1 MLKVFNATDKIFI
14 SNGDIVLQ
22 CTKAKV
28 HKALNGD
35 FYIDIEAPLNYVD
48 YLVANNIIV
57 APTPQGEQAFRITN
71 IDKTKTKIKIK
82 AYHVFYDT
90 KNYLILDSRVENR
103 DCNYALDYFNSN
115 TDNISPFTTLSDI
128 TTQET
133 LYCVRTSLYEAI
145 QQILKRWKG
154 YLVRDN
160 FNIQI
165 KANIGVDNGIVIRYG
180 KNLKDITATYNW
192 DGVVTKILPVGK
204 DGIMLNALDETQDVY
219 LYSDIQ
225 YEIPY
230 TKTVSFNQDSVSED
244 DYKDEQ
250 GNLDETAYK
259 EALLDDLRIQA
270 GNYLSENSKPK
281 ANYTLKANVEKIS
294 DIGDIIYVIDERL
307 NINNV
312 AEEQETTLISYEY
325 DCILEQYTQLEFG
338 NFQPVLN
345 NLLSTIATQTNT
357 AIQDNTSNIAITL
370 SQELAQAEEK
380 IWNALGSSYVIY
392 EGDKILIVDT
402 LPKEEATNVIMINNG
417 GIAFSNTGITGS
429 FTSAWTIDNV
439 LNMEAINVINLTANL
454 IKGGTLKLGSNLNQ
468 NGLLEVYDEANTLI
482 ATLDQ
487 TGLKMFGNDGSY
499 ILMNNEVGFVGYD
512 KNDNEIYWVD
522 KDEFHMKKSVVEE
535 EITLCNKMRFIPIS
549 ISGSDGIGLVSVI
562 ENNALAIDDPVVTTS
577 ASGTG
582 TDVVITNPN
591 TDDAILYHKKDSE
604 SDYSATT
611 LEANDNYTIGNYE
624 AGTSGD
630 CFLAI
635 KNKKSNKVNWN
646 V

>member
-1 MLKVFNATDKIFI
+1 MLKIFNATDKIYT

-71 IDKTKTKIKIK
+71 IDKTKTKIKCK
-82 AYHVFYDT
+82 AWHVFYDT
-90 KNYLILDSRVENR
+90 KNYLILDNRVENR
-103 DCNYALDYFNSN
+103 DCNYALDYFNSS
-115 TDNISPFTTLSDI
+115 TDNLSPFTTLSDI
-128 TTQET
+128 TSLNT
-133 LYCVRTSLYEAI
+133 LYCVRTSLYQAI
-145 QQILKRWKG
+145 QEILSRWGG

-165 KANIGVDNGIVIRYG
+165 KANIGVDNGVVIRYQ
-180 KNLKDITATYNW
+180 KNLKDITANYNW

-204 DGIMLNALDETQDVY
+204 DGLLLNALDDTKDVY

-230 TKTVSFNQDSVSED
+230 TKTVSFNQENVNED

-259 EALLDDLRIQA
+259 EALLEDLQTQA
-270 GNYLSENSKPK
+270 ENYLSENCLPK
-281 ANYTLKANVEKIS
+281 VNYTLRANVEKVS
-294 DIGDIIYVIDERL
+294 DVGDIIEVIDERL
-307 NINNV
+307 NIDILTNI
-312 AEEQETTLISYEY
+312 ISYDY

-338 NFQPVLN
+338 NFQQTLS
-345 NLLSTIATQTNT
+345 NLLSGIQAQTNT
-357 AIQDNTSNIAITL
+357 AIQDNTNNLAITL

-417 GIAFSNTGITGS
+417 GIAFSNTGINGS

-487 TGLKMFGNDGSY
+487 TGLKMYGNDGSY

-522 KDEFHMKKSVVEE
+522 KDEFHMKKSVIEE

>member
-1 MLKVFNATDKIFI
+1 MLKIFNATDKIYT

-28 HKALNGD
+28 HKAMNGD

-57 APTPQGEQAFRITN
+57 APTPQGEQAFRISN
-71 IDKTKTKIKIK
+71 VDKTKTKIKIK
-82 AYHVFYDT
+82 AWHVFYDT

-115 TDNISPFTTLSDI
+115 TDNLSPFTTLSDI
-128 TTQET
+128 TSLNT

-145 QQILKRWKG
+145 QQVLNRWGG
-154 YLVRDN
+154 YLIRDN
-160 FNIQI
+160 WNIQI
-165 KANIGVDNGIVIRYG
+165 KQNIGVDNGVVIRYQ
-180 KNLKDITATYNW
+180 KNLKDINASYNW
-192 DGVVTKILPVGK
+192 DSVVTKILPVGK
-204 DGIMLNALDETQDVY
+204 DGLLLNALDDTVDVY

-230 TKTVSFNQDSVSED
+230 TKTISFTQDSVLED

-250 GNLDETAYK
+250 GNLDETAYTQ
-259 EALLDDLRIQA
+259 ALLDDLRTQA
-270 GNYLSENSKPK
+270 ENYLSQNSIPK
-281 ANYTLKANVEKIS
+281 VNYTLKANVEKVS
-294 DIGDIIYVIDERL
+294 DVGDVIEVIDERL
-307 NINNV
+307 NIDILTNI
-312 AEEQETTLISYEY
+312 ISYDY

-338 NFQPVLN
+338 NFQQSLST
-345 NLLSTIATQTNT
+345 LLSGIQAQTNT
-357 AIQDNTSNIAITL
+357 AIQDNTSNIAIIL
-370 SQELAQAEEK
+370 SQELQEAENR

-402 LPKEEATNVIMINNG
+402 LPKESATNVIMINNG
-417 GIAFSNTGITGS
+417 GIAFSNTGINGT

-468 NGLLEVYDEANTLI
+468 NGVLDVYDEANTLI
-482 ATLDQ
+482 ATLDK
-487 TGLKMFGNDGSY
+487 TGLKMYGNDGSY
-499 ILMNNEVGFVGYD
+499 IVMNNEVGFVGYD
-512 KNDNEIYWVD
+512 KNDNPIYWVD
-522 KDEFHMKKSVVEE
+522 KDEFYMKKSVIED
-535 EITLCNKMRFIPIS
+535 EITLCSKLRFIPIE
-549 ISGSDGIGLVSVI
+549 ISGNDGIGLVSVI
-562 ENNALAIDDPVVTTS
+562 QNNAVAIDDPVVSTS

-582 TDVVITNPN
+582 TDVIVNNPN
-591 TDDAILYHKKDSE
+591 SDDAILYHKKSNDSNYE
-604 SDYSATT
+604 ATT
-611 LEANDNYTIGNYE
+611 IQANDNYTIGNYE
-624 AGTSGD
+624 AGTNGD